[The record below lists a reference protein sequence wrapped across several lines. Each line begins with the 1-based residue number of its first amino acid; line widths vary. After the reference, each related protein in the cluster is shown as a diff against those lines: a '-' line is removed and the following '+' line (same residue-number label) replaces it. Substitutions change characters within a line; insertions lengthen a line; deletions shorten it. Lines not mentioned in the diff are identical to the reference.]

1 ELREAPLPLEVAVD
15 AERAPLTPADLAR
28 VDDEPAVAVGHEA
41 ELRHPQRGLGH
52 HDRRLRLRRRFLA
65 SSYRAQS
72 VLSGSFGWMAPT
84 SHPEREEPDMTQHS
98 RVKSDIRDG
107 IDRTAHAVAA
117 GHDAFF
123 NEALESVSWE
133 RRGLL
138 GR

>member
-1 ELREAPLPLEVAVD
+1 
-15 AERAPLTPADLAR
+15 
-28 VDDEPAVAVGHEA
+28 
-41 ELRHPQRGLGH
+41 
-52 HDRRLRLRRRFLA
+52 
-65 SSYRAQS
+65 
-72 VLSGSFGWMAPT
+72 
-84 SHPEREEPDMTQHS
+84 MTQHT

-138 GR
+138 GRLSRQPRPERIPETEA